1 MIKLHPLLLGF
12 SLGVFSFSAMAQGIS
27 VDFQNVDLNVFVDA
41 VSRST
46 HTQII
51 HQPLKGIVTLSAQ
64 DLSREQYL
72 DMMRVILRAN
82 GYGVREI
89 GDILN
94 IVEEKDNNGI
104 FPQVQKSNAA
114 GNKIT
119 RTMQLKIL
127 PVSEV
132 ITQLNTLSKG
142 KSSVSLSGLPSG
154 NVLLLSGY
162 ADEVEKL
169 QALAEMLDNEQARS
183 SDVIPLKN
191 ASAQDAAKTLSDVVT
206 NGNFAHGTLK
216 PAVTADGR
224 TNSLIINGDA
234 DARDRLASII
244 AHLDESQSAAG
255 SEGVV
260 YLRYTKSDVVEKALN
275 KLIQAKDPR
284 FSNISLV
291 SVPDI
296 NAIVVSAAKER
307 KDDIIELIHELDIRR
322 AQVHVEAMIVEV
334 ADSEG
339 INFGVQWG
347 DSKGSLMQ
355 FTNGSQIP
363 LGVLQGAMQQAKPQP
378 GSTVVS
384 DNGSTTNNP
393 ETTGDLSTLMA
404 LMSGYNG
411 AALSIVKGNWMALV
425 QAMKGS
431 SHANILSTPS
441 LTTLDNQSASFLV
454 GENVPILT
462 GSTAS
467 ADNKTPFQTVERR
480 DIGTKLTI
488 LPQINDGKVVQ
499 LKISA
504 EVSKI
509 EGNTGLDVTFAE
521 RRLDTSVL
529 VSDGSMIVLGGLI
542 DTQKDESDYKVPVLG
557 DIPLIGHL
565 FSSHAKKEQKR
576 NLMIFLRPTIIRD
589 GLASDA
595 VTRKKYGFIED
606 YEHDAD
612 NTEAKIG
619 GGSREMPEITAFKS
633 LVFKNQ

>member
-1 MIKLHPLLLGF
+1 MIKLHQLLLGL
-12 SLGVFSFSAMAQGIS
+12 SLEAFCLSGMAQGIN
-27 VDFQNVDLNVFVDA
+27 VDFQNVGLNVFVDA

-51 HQPLKGIVTLSAQ
+51 HQPLKGVVSLNAQ

-82 GYGVREI
+82 GYGVKEV
-89 GDILN
+89 GDILT
-94 IVEEKDNNGI
+94 IVEEKDSNGV
-104 FPQVQKSNAA
+104 FPQDQKMSAA

-119 RTMQLKIL
+119 RTMQLKNL

-132 ITQLNTLSKG
+132 IAQLNTLSKG
-142 KSSVSLSGLPSG
+142 KSSATLSGLTSG

-169 QALAEMLDNEQARS
+169 QALAEMLDNEQARRS
-183 SDVIPLKN
+183 EVIPLKN
-191 ASAQDAAKTLSDVVT
+191 ASAQDAAKTLSDVVV
-206 NGNFAHGTLK
+206 NGNFAHGSLK
-216 PAVTADGR
+216 PGVTADGR

-234 DARDRLASII
+234 EARDRLGRII

-275 KLIQAKDPR
+275 KLVQAKDPR

-307 KDDIIELIHELDIRR
+307 KDDIIELIHQLDVRR

-557 DIPLIGHL
+557 DIPVIGHL
-565 FSSHAKKEQKR
+565 FSSHARKEQKR

-589 GLASDA
+589 GIASDA

-606 YEHDAD
+606 FEHDAD
-612 NTEAKIG
+612 SADAKIG
-619 GGSREMPEITAFKS
+619 GGRREMPEITAFRNMT
-633 LVFKNQ
+633 LKN